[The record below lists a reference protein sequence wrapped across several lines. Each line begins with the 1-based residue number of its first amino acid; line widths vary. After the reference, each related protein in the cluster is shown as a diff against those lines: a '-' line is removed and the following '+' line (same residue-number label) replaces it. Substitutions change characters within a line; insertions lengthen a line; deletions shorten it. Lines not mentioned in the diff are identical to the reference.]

1 MATAAGSRREGF
13 TGTADVSSAFDL
25 SGNAD
30 ADKMSAVP
38 VKPLSLHLPSHLR
51 DQLIAEALATYPREC
66 CGLIEGVRRGET
78 VEALKLHPTRN
89 LAHEA
94 DRFEI
99 DPMEQFRLLK
109 ALRGTERDIVGC
121 YHSHPNG
128 KAHPSPRDLASAAEE
143 HFVWLIAG
151 VGGDG
156 VTTVAAF
163 VFDRGLLEAI
173 EISPARS
180 QS

>member
-1 MATAAGSRREGF
+1 MATAAGSRREDF
-13 TGTADVSSAFDL
+13 TGTADVSSASALPDG
-25 SGNAD
+25 SH

-89 LAHEA
+89 LAREA

-109 ALRGTERDIVGC
+109 DLRGTERDIVGC

-128 KAHPSPRDLASAAEE
+128 RAEPSPRDLASAAEE
-143 HFVWLIAG
+143 HFVWLIAALDA
-151 VGGDG
+151 DG
-156 VTTVAAF
+156 AAALTAHVYADGAF
-163 VFDRGLLEAI
+163 HPLALA
-173 EISPARS
+173 
-180 QS
+180 

>member
-1 MATAAGSRREGF
+1 
-13 TGTADVSSAFDL
+13 
-25 SGNAD
+25 
-30 ADKMSAVP
+30 MSAKGTIAAP
-38 VKPLSLHLPSHLR
+38 APPRFLHLSATLR
-51 DQLIAEALATYPREC
+51 DQLAAEALATFPREC

-78 VEALKLHPTRN
+78 IEALKLHPTRN

-109 ALRGTERDIVGC
+109 DLRGTGRDIVGC

-128 KAHPSPRDLASAAEE
+128 VATPSPHDLASAAEE

-151 VGGDG
+151 IGRDD

-163 VFDRGLLEAI
+163 AFVAGRLEAI
-173 EISPARS
+173 EIAPAGKTSSRS
-180 QS
+180 